1 MAETWFTEKHTPH
14 AGLTLAVGGRLFD
27 QQSPYQR
34 VEVLET
40 LEFGRMLLLD
50 GCVMVTDRDE
60 FVYHEMIVHPALL
73 AHPRPEQVLIVGGGD
88 GGSVREALRHQAVR
102 SVHLVEI
109 DPVVI
114 DTCRRFFPALSGGL
128 DDPRVT
134 VLVKDGFDHLD
145 AHQGAY
151 DVILVDSMDPVGEA
165 AKLFTSPFFEKV
177 KRALA
182 PGGIAVFQSES
193 PFYHADILRQL
204 MESLRERFRHV
215 APYLAHIPTYP
226 SGLWS
231 FTFASDAVNPRTCP
245 LRDEPALAAGLKYF
259 HPELFRAAFVTPNY
273 LRQVTPR

>member
-1 MAETWFTEKHTPH
+1 MAESWFTEKHTPH
-14 AGLTLAVGGRLFD
+14 AGITLAVGGRLFQ

-40 LEFGRMLLLD
+40 LEYGRMLLLD
-50 GCVMVTDRDE
+50 GCVMVSDRDE
-60 FVYHEMIVHPALL
+60 FIYHEMIVHPALL
-73 AHPRPEQVLIVGGGD
+73 AHPLPERVLIVGGGD
-88 GGSVREALRHQAVR
+88 GGSVREALRHQAVK

-109 DPVVI
+109 DSVVI
-114 DTCRRFFPALSGGL
+114 DASRRFFPALAKSL

-145 AHQGAY
+145 GHQGAY

-193 PFYHADILRQL
+193 PFYHTDILRQL
-204 MESLRERFRHV
+204 MESLRQLFRYV

-231 FTFASDAVNPRTCP
+231 FTFTSDAVDPKTCL
-245 LRDEPALAAGLKYF
+245 LRNEPALAGGLKYF
-259 HPELFRAAFVTPNY
+259 HPDLFRAAFITPNY
-273 LRQVTPR
+273 VRRVTPK